1 MVRLEKSRPF
11 YAFYNWFFSFFLGK
25 PTIDHST
32 FATQHS
38 KEEQQQLGDAKNPL
52 HLAFFSRWA
61 CDH

>member
-1 MVRLEKSRPF
+1 MV
-11 YAFYNWFFSFFLGK
+11 WFQKVGRFTHFVIDFSFFLGK

-52 HLAFFSRWA
+52 HLAFFSRMSL
-61 CDH
+61 

>member
-1 MVRLEKSRPF
+1 LIFP
-11 YAFYNWFFSFFLGK
+11 FFLGK

-52 HLAFFSRWA
+52 HLAFFSKMSL
-61 CDH
+61 